1 MDVLMAAMLALAAC
15 SSKAKLPDDDH
26 PVAGETA
33 APADPAM
40 AGAQD
45 RSTGEMSQMAG
56 MTGDADHD
64 FLRMMS
70 DHHKGMIAMAHPTIE
85 SRENLA
91 VKGDARKLDK
101 AQDAELDMM
110 ANKLDRDFKDAYT
123 PKVTAE
129 NQRMV
134 DALKG
139 KTGDDY
145 SKTFLQNVIMHHGE
159 AVKMIDEYLPKAKD
173 ASLKTMASKMKAD
186 QTKEIA
192 EFKKKLAAM

>member
-1 MDVLMAAMLALAAC
+1 
-15 SSKAKLPDDDH
+15 
-26 PVAGETA
+26 
-33 APADPAM
+33 
-40 AGAQD
+40 
-45 RSTGEMSQMAG
+45 MSQMAG